1 MIYLKAT
8 LIAAIILAAS
18 PAILV
23 CAVGW
28 WLINKI
34 WSIE

>member
-1 MIYLKAT
+1 VIFFKAF

-28 WLINKI
+28 WLIQKI
-34 WSIE
+34 WNF